1 MKTKRTVLSVFGA
14 LALVVALSGCNMLS
28 LRPAETAQIRV
39 SAAQQMNAASG
50 FFGTLRDVERIEVRI
65 LLDPSTD
72 STQTPVADMTELVKL
87 ILTGDNGWTAVAD
100 SVPTMTRLVF
110 IAEAIG
116 PAGPYIEGQ
125 LGFGDEEMDIAID
138 GAPFNDPEEVVMFTG
153 LSRTTITS
161 GAARVAFTL
170 RANQGGVAQV
180 PRIESIQVS
189 LNGIAENFQG
199 RGLTD
204 YHIRVGFA
212 PYDNA
217 VMDPERWWYRIWD
230 PQQGVRADQNEIG
243 PNDTALHSRATG
255 QFVVNQVPTGNGF
268 TVTIGG
274 VSADVPMATGQFE
287 VVVVPD
293 DDEFD
298 VTIDGKTV
306 TVNIENIEGGNTE
319 LNRAEVAR
327 RITDAIVADTE
338 MPVTATR
345 SGNKVILTATVITSI
360 SYSTNAT
367 ADSITTPSGTL
378 ATDSSLTKEDVANRI
393 ASAINTHVDASGAS
407 VMPVTATRSGNR
419 VILTAKVT
427 GVTGEVAFETSAS
440 SGIVLQ
446 DLSGES
452 VTKLTRQGRSFN
464 ANAPGWFTASDKAS
478 FARPWGSTLV
488 SNTGRASDNNEV
500 FFKYLF
506 PTPPNRFSDAL
517 GNPLPTVLVDGEYRL
532 GTYGPRPNT
541 SGNGA
546 VQLHVAEEDSTG
558 DNYTLTFKAY
568 DSNKNPVN
576 VVYTYTGGAW
586 NSPDAP
592 LVSVTG
598 PDTFTTY
605 NQFGGPLPTVTR
617 NSDGV
622 PQWIVEDYQSNYW
635 IEVMNPQHNML
646 RRAFIMNRGI
656 ENDTLRFAPA
666 VSAKMEADDTAED
679 GYVRFTAIDGDGDVF
694 DTTATGT
701 SYNRLVWI
709 VLPHGNAKVG
719 SDNKR
724 WMMYGNLTN
733 PTTLPLHQDVQ
744 DLLDSLDARFE
755 DKPNAINVAAGIL
768 SGDTV
773 GAGGLVTGTSTAIVS
788 DSNDV
793 RKWTS
798 TGWETADDPKNIDD
812 AAILEFDHQ
821 RYFDS
826 ITAEGARIILLAFNE
841 HFFTQN
847 PGTGDFIRRPFFYTS
862 FDVSGSTF
870 EFCEVLGDWG
880 TCPGGD

>member
-125 LGFGDEEMDIAID
+125 LGFGADEMDIAID

-153 LSRTTITS
+153 LTRTTINS

-189 LNGIAENFQG
+189 LNGIEANFQE
-199 RGLTD
+199 RVPTD

-230 PQQGVRADQNEIG
+230 PQQNVRADQNEIG
-243 PNDTALHSRATG
+243 PNDTARHSRATG
-255 QFVVNQVPTGNGF
+255 QFVVDSVPNGDLK
-268 TVTIGG
+268 VTFG
-274 VSADVPMATGQFE
+274 TGQ
-287 VVVVPD
+287 
-293 DDEFD
+293 
-298 VTIDGKTV
+298 
-306 TVNIENIEGGNTE
+306 N
-319 LNRAEVAR
+319 A
-327 RITDAIVADTE
+327 
-338 MPVTATR
+338 VTATIDMT
-345 SGNKVILTATVITSI
+345 G
-360 SYSTNAT
+360 
-367 ADSITTPSGTL
+367 G
-378 ATDSSLTKEDVANRI
+378 SLSKEDVASRI
-393 ASAINTHVDASGAS
+393 ASKINSRGD
-407 VMPVTATRSGNR
+407 MPVTATRSGNR

-427 GVTGEVAFETSAS
+427 GSAGEINFTADDSAAILS
-440 SGIVLQ
+440 Q
-446 DLSGES
+446 DLGSSPGEAT
-452 VTKLTRQGRSFN
+452 VLTRQGRRFSGN
-464 ANAPGWFTASDKAS
+464 SKPGWFTASEKAS

-532 GTYGPRPNT
+532 GTYNS
-541 SGNGA
+541 SGGT
-546 VQLHVAEEDSTG
+546 QVASVENDGSK
-558 DNYTLTFKAY
+558 LTFKAY
-568 DSNKNPVN
+568 SETTEVN
-576 VVYTYTGGAW
+576 VVYTYTDSEGVPVAW
-586 NSPDAP
+586 NSPAATT
-592 LVSVTG
+592 VSVKKAEQSL
-598 PDTFTTY
+598 DNNETFTTY
-605 NQFGGPLPTVTR
+605 NQFGRRLPTVTVEAQ
-617 NSDGV
+617 V

-656 ENDTLRFAPA
+656 ENDSLRFAPA
-666 VSAKMEADDTAED
+666 VSARMEADDTVTP
-679 GYVRFTAIDGDGDVF
+679 GYVRFTAIDGNGEVF
-694 DTTATGT
+694 DTSATGAS

-709 VLPHGNAKVG
+709 VLPNGNAVDNG
-719 SDNKR
+719 SKR
-724 WMMYGNLTN
+724 WMMYGNLTDRAGA
-733 PTTLPLHQDVQ
+733 LSHQDVQ
-744 DLLDSLDARFE
+744 DLLNSLDARFE
-755 DKPNAINVAAGIL
+755 DVPNAINVAAGIL

-773 GAGGLVTGTSTAIVS
+773 GPGGLVTGIEPAKAIVS
-788 DSNDV
+788 ASKDI
-793 RKWTS
+793 RTWTS
-798 TGWETADDPKNIDD
+798 GGANGGEWDSLDDPKDTGK
-812 AAILEFDHQ
+812 AAVLEFNHA

-841 HFFTQN
+841 DFFQDSTTSN
-847 PGTGDFIRRPFFYTS
+847 FIRRPFFYTS

-880 TCPGGD
+880 TCPGGE

>member
-87 ILTGDNGWTAVAD
+87 ILTGENGWTAVAD

-125 LGFGDEEMDIAID
+125 LGFGDGEMDIAID

-153 LSRTTITS
+153 LTRTTITS

-274 VSADVPMATGQFE
+274 VTA
-287 VVVVPD
+287 
-293 DDEFD
+293 
-298 VTIDGKTV
+298 TID
-306 TVNIENIEGGNTE
+306 IEEGLTKE
-319 LNRAEVAR
+319 DVAS
-327 RITDAIVADTE
+327 RIASKINSRGD

-345 SGNKVILTATVITSI
+345 SG
-360 SYSTNAT
+360 
-367 ADSITTPSGTL
+367 D
-378 ATDSSLTKEDVANRI
+378 
-393 ASAINTHVDASGAS
+393 
-407 VMPVTATRSGNR
+407 R

-427 GVTGEVAFETSAS
+427 GSAGQIDFTAGSADILRRDLGS
-440 SGIVLQ
+440 SP
-446 DLSGES
+446 EEA
-452 VTKLTRQGRSFN
+452 TALTRQGRRFSGN
-464 ANAPGWFTASDKAS
+464 SKPDWFTASEEAS

-532 GTYGPRPNT
+532 GTYNSSGGPQ
-541 SGNGA
+541 GAIIENGGS
-546 VQLHVAEEDSTG
+546 Q
-558 DNYTLTFKAY
+558 LTFTAY
-568 DSNKNPVN
+568 SGTTEVN
-576 VVYTYTGGAW
+576 IVYTYTTESTGTDDGTVVAPVAW
-586 NSPDAP
+586 NSPAATT
-592 LVSVTG
+592 VSVKKAG
-598 PDTFTTY
+598 ESLENNETFTTY
-605 NQFGGPLPTVTR
+605 NQFGGRLPTVTVEA
-617 NSDGV
+617 GV

-666 VSAKMEADDTAED
+666 VSAKMEADDTVTQ
-679 GYVRFTAIDGDGDVF
+679 GYVRFTAIDGNGEVF
-694 DTTATGT
+694 NTSATGT

-724 WMMYGNLTN
+724 WMMHGNLTN
-733 PTTLPLHQDVQ
+733 RSLPIHQDVQ

-755 DKPNAINVAAGIL
+755 DTPNAINVAAGIL

-773 GAGGLVTGTSTAIVS
+773 GPGGLVTEIASAKAIVS
-788 DSNDV
+788 DSNVV
-793 RKWTS
+793 RTWTS
-798 TGWETADDPKNIDD
+798 QGVNGGEWESLDNPKDTGN
-812 AAILEFDHQ
+812 AAVLEFDHA

-841 HFFTQN
+841 DFFQDSTTN
-847 PGTGDFIRRPFFYTS
+847 NFIRRPFFYTS